1 MPVDVWAI
9 DGLTLSG
16 LETRQTQAATVMADG
31 TALGSRSGV
40 RPGDPGLTVT
50 LSGSTITVS
59 AGVATVAY
67 SGQGVYRAAFPTA
80 TGAGTVTAAHASLTR
95 IDLVY
100 LRIWDSTV
108 DASGLYKADVVYLA
122 GTPSSTPSAPTPAG
136 TVVYMP
142 LATITVPPSGG
153 GSASVSTAVRPYTV
167 APGGIL
173 PAAAAPSAPYVGQY
187 YDDGTSLRRWNGSSW
202 RTVSPLTPQVSDQV
216 GFPAS
221 PVVGNINTDF
231 TSGEWPPLTIVVP
244 PSGMVRIT
252 IGAAVNNTNGSTS
265 TAWAVWRASGAL
277 TEGASEKVGVSA
289 AGSRTYA
296 SRQVIRS
303 GLTPG
308 ASLTIT
314 PQYNLSSA
322 GAIGTVTRVS
332 GGQLIVEPMPG

>member
-9 DGLTLSG
+9 DSLTLSG
-16 LETRQTQAATVMADG
+16 LEIRQTEAATVMADG

-50 LSGSTITVS
+50 LSGSTITCS

-80 TGAGTVTAAHASLTR
+80 TTVGTLTAAHASLAR

-108 DASGLYKADVVYLA
+108 DASGLYKGDVVYLA
-122 GTPSSTPSAPTPAG
+122 GTPSSTPAAPTPAG
-136 TVVYMP
+136 TVIYMP
-142 LATITVPPSGG
+142 LATITVPSSGG
-153 GSASVSTAVRPYTV
+153 GSASVSTTVRPYSV

-173 PAAAAPSAPYVGQY
+173 PASTAPSTPYVGQY
-187 YDDGTSLRRWNGSSW
+187 YDDGTSLRRWNGSAW

-216 GFPAS
+216 SFPAS
-221 PVVGNINTDF
+221 PVIGNVNTDF
-231 TSGEWPPLTIVVP
+231 TSGQWPPVTVTVP

-252 IGAAVNNTNGSTS
+252 IGAAVANTNSTSS
-265 TAWAVWRASGAL
+265 TAWVVWRASGAL
-277 TEGASEKVGVSA
+277 TESAGEKNGVSA
-289 AGSRTYA
+289 WGSRTYA
-296 SRQVIRS
+296 SRVVMRS

-322 GAIGTVTRVS
+322 GSVGTVTRVTD
-332 GGQLIVEPMPG
+332 GQLIVEPMPG